1 MCCETW
7 KPVSGFVGKYEV
19 SNKGKVKRLEYV
31 RCVNGK
37 PTKTVPEHLLTQH
50 IINTGYV
57 AVHLIDEN
65 GKRHNKTVHRLV
77 ATEFIPN
84 PDNLPIVNHMD
95 EDKTNNCVSN
105 LEWCTQSHN
114 MTWNG
119 VNHTIS
125 LKEKGRPSKN
135 RKSVVDLN
143 SGVVYNS
150 MAACCKLTHINWY
163 YVKNMCEG
171 SMYSY
176 KGYRLRYQNR

>member
-1 MCCETW
+1 MHEEW

-19 SNKGKVKRLEYV
+19 SNTGKVKRLEYV

-57 AVHLIDEN
+57 AVQLIDEN

-95 EDKTNNCVSN
+95 EDKTNN
-105 LEWCTQSHN
+105 LEWCTQSYN
-114 MTWNG
+114 MIWNG
-119 VNHTIS
+119 VNRTIS
-125 LKEKGRPSKN
+125 LKEKGRPAKN

-143 SGVVYNS
+143 SGVVYDS
-150 MAACCKLTHINWY
+150 MATCCKLTHINWY
-163 YVKNMCEG
+163 YVKTMCEG